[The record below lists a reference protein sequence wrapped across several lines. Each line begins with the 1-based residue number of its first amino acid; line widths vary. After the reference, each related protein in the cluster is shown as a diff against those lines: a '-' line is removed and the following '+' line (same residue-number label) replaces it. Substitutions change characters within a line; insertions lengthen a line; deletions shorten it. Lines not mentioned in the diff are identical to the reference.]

1 MIFYVTLSGI
11 HRSRFMPDSIAPE
24 IRDLLA
30 LNLVPGLGPKLT
42 AALLRHF
49 GSAAAIRSASTD
61 DLRQAPR
68 IGEKLSADFAA
79 RMDRVDVDA
88 EYARIAA
95 HRVQLLVLGWP
106 GYPEVL
112 ANIPGAPH
120 ILYTRGTIVPDD
132 RKAIAIVGSR
142 GCTAY
147 GKRIT
152 EQLTS
157 AFCRAGYTIISG
169 LARGIDAVAHQ
180 TALKSGGRTIAV
192 LAGGL
197 SSIYPPEHADLAAQV
212 EQAGALISEAPMAA
226 EPLPQMFPS
235 RNRIISGLARA
246 VVVVEANDRSGS
258 LITARHAAEQGRDV
272 FAIPGPV
279 DSPASAGCLKLIRDG
294 ATLARHADDILE
306 DLERSESTTGLFDE
320 RSEEKPTDQPAAPP
334 PDLAETPRR
343 IWEFLAGGAQ
353 PGDRLAQEL
362 GIPVPELSRSLMQLE
377 MKRLVR
383 RLPGSRYERW

>member
-1 MIFYVTLSGI
+1 MSEA
-11 HRSRFMPDSIAPE
+11 IAPE

-30 LNLVPGLGPKLT
+30 LNLVPGLGPRLT

-49 GSAAAIRSASTD
+49 GSAAAIRGATAD

-68 IGEKLSADFAA
+68 IGEKLSNDFAA
-79 RMDRVDVDA
+79 SLSVADVDA
-88 EYARIAA
+88 ECARIAG
-95 HRVQLLVLGWP
+95 HGVRLLVLGWP
-106 GYPEVL
+106 GYPETL
-112 ANIPGAPH
+112 ANIPGPPH
-120 ILYTRGTIVPDD
+120 VLYTRGSLTPAD
-132 RKAIAIVGSR
+132 RRAIAIVGSR

-147 GKRIT
+147 GKRIA
-152 EQLTS
+152 EQLAS
-157 AFCRAGYTIISG
+157 ALSRAGYTIVSG
-169 LARGIDAVAHQ
+169 LARGIDAVAH
-180 TALKSGGRTIAV
+180 TAALKAGGRTIAV

-197 SSIYPPEHADLAAQV
+197 SSIYPPEHVELAAAVQ
-212 EQAGALISEAPMAA
+212 QAGALISEAPMAA

-246 VVVVEANDRSGS
+246 VIVVEASDRSGS

-279 DSPASAGCLKLIRDG
+279 DSPASAGCLRLIRDG

-306 DLERSESTTGLFDE
+306 AL
-320 RSEEKPTDQPAAPP
+320 DQAEMTAVPLDDTAEHKAAAEVPP
-334 PDLAETPRR
+334 PPELEETPRR

-362 GIPVPELSRSLMQLE
+362 GLPVPELSRSLMQLE
-377 MKRLVR
+377 MKRLIR

>member
-1 MIFYVTLSGI
+1 
-11 HRSRFMPDSIAPE
+11 MPESIAPE

-49 GSAAAIRSASTD
+49 ASAD
-61 DLRQAPR
+61 DLQQAPR

-88 EYARIAA
+88 EYARIAE

-120 ILYTRGTIVPDD
+120 ILYTRGSIVPDD

-147 GKRIT
+147 GKRVT
-152 EQLTS
+152 EQLAS
-157 AFCRAGYTIISG
+157 AFCRAGYTIVSG
-169 LARGIDAVAHQ
+169 LARGIDGIAHQ

-306 DLERSESTTGLFDE
+306 DLERSERTEE
-320 RSEEKPTDQPAAPP
+320 RPIEQPAAPP
-334 PDLAETPRR
+334 PDLDETPRR

>member
-1 MIFYVTLSGI
+1 MSEA
-11 HRSRFMPDSIAPE
+11 IAPE

-30 LNLVPGLGPKLT
+30 LNLVPGLGPRLT

-49 GSAAAIRSASTD
+49 GSAAAIRGATAD

-68 IGEKLSADFAA
+68 IGEKLSTDFAVRLSVA
-79 RMDRVDVDA
+79 DVDA
-88 EYARIAA
+88 ECARIAE
-95 HRVQLLVLGWP
+95 HGVRLLVLGWP
-106 GYPEVL
+106 GYPETL
-112 ANIPGAPH
+112 ANIPGPPH
-120 ILYTRGTIVPDD
+120 VLYTRGSLATAD
-132 RKAIAIVGSR
+132 RRAVAIVGSR

-147 GKRIT
+147 GKRIA
-152 EQLTS
+152 EQLSS
-157 AFCRAGYTIISG
+157 ALSRAGYTIVSG
-169 LARGIDAVAHQ
+169 LARGIDAVAHAA
-180 TALKSGGRTIAV
+180 ALKAGGRTIAV

-197 SSIYPPEHADLAAQV
+197 SSIYPPEHVELAAAVQ
-212 EQAGALISEAPMAA
+212 QAGALISEAPMAA

-246 VVVVEANDRSGS
+246 VIVVEASDRSGS

-294 ATLARHADDILE
+294 ATLARHADDVLE
-306 DLERSESTTGLFDE
+306 AL
-320 RSEEKPTDQPAAPP
+320 DQAEMMAVPLDDTAEHKAAAEPPPP
-334 PDLAETPRR
+334 PDLEDTPRR

-353 PGDRLAQEL
+353 PADRLAQEL
-362 GIPVPELSRSLMQLE
+362 GLPVPELSRSLMQLE
-377 MKRLVR
+377 MKRLIR

>member
-1 MIFYVTLSGI
+1 MSE
-11 HRSRFMPDSIAPE
+11 PIAPE

-30 LNLVPGLGPKLT
+30 LNLVPGLGPRLT
-42 AALLRHF
+42 AALLSHF
-49 GSAAAIRSASTD
+49 GSAAAIRGATAD

-79 RMDRVDVDA
+79 RLSVADVDA
-88 EYARIAA
+88 ECERIAK
-95 HRVQLLVLGWP
+95 HDVRLLVFGWP
-106 GYPEVL
+106 GYPETL
-112 ANIPGAPH
+112 ANIPGPPH
-120 ILYTRGTIVPDD
+120 ILYTRGSLTTAD
-132 RKAIAIVGSR
+132 RRAIAIVGSR

-147 GKRIT
+147 GKRVT
-152 EQLTS
+152 EQLAS
-157 AFCRAGYTIISG
+157 ALSRAGYTIVSG
-169 LARGIDAVAHQ
+169 LARGIDAVAHAA
-180 TALKSGGRTIAV
+180 ALKAGGRTIAV

-197 SSIYPPEHADLAAQV
+197 SSIYPPEHVELAAAVQ
-212 EQAGALISEAPMAA
+212 QAGALISEAPMSA

-246 VVVVEANDRSGS
+246 VIVVEASDRSGS

-306 DLERSESTTGLFDE
+306 ALDQAEATAEPLEDSGEN
-320 RSEEKPTDQPAAPP
+320 KPAVELTPP
-334 PDLAETPRR
+334 PDLEETPRR

-362 GIPVPELSRSLMQLE
+362 GLPVPELSRSLMQLE
-377 MKRLVR
+377 MKRLIR